1 MAFRKLE
8 AALLRLKQDRLEKEA
23 AEARKRS
30 ADIAAMEQFALIK
43 SEVLS
48 PIFNQAATLLTEDD
62 LFAEVIDHEDN
73 TTCSIAL
80 KVDLS
85 TDNENG
91 PKGSL
96 ICRLNEGMKSCQFG
110 TTITQNT

>member
-62 LFAEVIDHEDN
+62 LFA
-73 TTCSIAL
+73 
-80 KVDLS
+80 
-85 TDNENG
+85 
-91 PKGSL
+91 
-96 ICRLNEGMKSCQFG
+96 
-110 TTITQNT
+110 